1 MILSIHRKTG
11 ESLRRITDTLGFAR
25 SSFYHQSRET
35 PTQVEDRRIA
45 KVVREVFHAHRA
57 RYGYRRIHAELLDR
71 GLRCDPGRVRRLMK
85 QQELRAI
92 QPRRFRPRTSDGK
105 ASAPSPNL
113 LASENAIP
121 RKPDEVWTGDITYIP
136 SASGWLYLAVVVDL
150 YSRKIV
156 GWSLAKTMKTDLV
169 CQAFKQALQKR
180 NPEPGLIFHSDR
192 GSQYGSRRFRRLLK
206 AMEIRQSMS
215 ARANPYDNAW
225 TESFIGTLKLENAPA
240 RNYTDHQQARAHLF
254 EYIDG
259 YYNTR
264 RKHSAL
270 NYQTPTQCERDTL
283 SLTQ

>member
-11 ESLRRITDTLGFAR
+11 ESLRRFTDVLGFAR
-25 SSFYHQSRET
+25 SSFYQQSRET
-35 PTQVEDRRIA
+35 PTQVEDRHMA
-45 KVVREVFHAHRA
+45 KVISEIFHAHRA
-57 RYGYRRIHAELLDR
+57 RYGYRRVQAELLDC
-71 GLRCDPGRVRRLMK
+71 GIRCDPGRVRRLMK
-85 QQELRAI
+85 QEGLRAV

-113 LASENAIP
+113 LAGKNAIP
-121 RKPDEVWTGDITYIP
+121 GKPDKVWTGDITYIP

-156 GWSLAKTMKTDLV
+156 GWSLAKTMKTELV
-169 CQAFKQALQKR
+169 CRALKQALQTR
-180 NPEPGLIFHSDR
+180 RPETGLIFHSDR

-206 AMEIRQSMS
+206 AAGIRQSMS

-240 RNYTDHQQARAHLF
+240 CNYTDDRQARTHLF
-254 EYIDG
+254 EYIEG

-270 NYQTPTQCERDTL
+270 DYRTPAQYERVTL
-283 SLTQ
+283 SLT